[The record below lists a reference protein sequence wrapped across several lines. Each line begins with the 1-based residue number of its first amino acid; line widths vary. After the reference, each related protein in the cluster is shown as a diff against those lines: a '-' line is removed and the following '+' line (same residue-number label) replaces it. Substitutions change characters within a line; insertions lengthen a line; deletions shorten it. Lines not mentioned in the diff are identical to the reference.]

1 MIKILIVTHGPLAQ
15 ALTESSAMFF
25 GSMSNDVETIGLYP
39 TDNPEDLKEAICEK
53 VEAIDTGDGVLVL
66 VDIFAGSPFNM
77 TALAIDELKEAHK
90 LQCYTGVN
98 MPFLMEAL
106 SSCNSME
113 LDQLT
118 THLADIGRDTI
129 VNLRKALEI

>member
-15 ALTESSAMFF
+15 ALKESSAMFF

-77 TALAIDELKEAHK
+77 TALAIDK

>member
-15 ALTESSAMFF
+15 ALKESSAMFF

-77 TALAIDELKEAHK
+77 
-90 LQCYTGVN
+90 
-98 MPFLMEAL
+98 EAL

-129 VNLRKALEI
+129 VNLRKALDI

>member
-15 ALTESSAMFF
+15 ALKESSAMFF

-39 TDNPEDLKEAICEK
+39 TDNPEDL

-129 VNLRKALEI
+129 VNLRKALDI